1 VGQFRHICIGLH
13 HLWQSAAPGYLWPQS
28 FGTDCCLLPLHRTT
42 SLLLLRSFLAPLV
55 VTFPVALFILDM
67 QFLWVYADDLIGKGV
82 PPLIIGELMWY
93 ASARLVNLA
102 LPLAILVAAL
112 MALGNLAERNE
123 LTALKSSGMSLGQI
137 FRPYVLLMACVAFGA
152 LQFSNVAWPAA
163 NLKFR
168 ALLFSVSR
176 KKPTLNLQPGIFYTG
191 IDGVA
196 IRVDGKDDAGGLT
209 DILIHDYR
217 EASYGSSRVIRA
229 EKGSMHQDANLL
241 VLTLENGASYEDH
254 SEQNARR
261 KERLHPHV
269 TATFERQVL
278 QIDMTSLDFSQ
289 VDEALFQRV
298 HEMMSLRELTVAMD
312 SLEAEAAARY
322 GDVQAFGARMA
333 TPLRDS
339 LSTPADPALA
349 VPWNQGL
356 DRTKQR
362 MAFEAARDLCRNGR
376 LGVENSMLDARNRL
390 RLKDRHAIEWHRKW
404 FLSSSC
410 LLLFFIGAPLGAV
423 IRKGGMGMPAVWG
436 IGIFLA
442 YYILS
447 IVGEQM
453 VKSGNLSPALG
464 MWLSTL
470 LLVPVAAGLLRAAH
484 QDARLADLGTGL
496 RKTWGWV
503 RKSRTA

>member
-1 VGQFRHICIGLH
+1 MQGGQKVGRGL
-13 HLWQSAAPGYLWPQS
+13 YLACKRS
-28 FGTDCCLLPLHRTT
+28 RLPSQPRTLHRTT
-42 SLLLLRSFLAPLV
+42 SLLLLRAFLAPFV
-55 VTFPVALFILDM
+55 VTLPVALFILDM

-102 LPLAILVAAL
+102 LPLAILVAAII
-112 MALGNLAERNE
+112 ALGNLAERNE

-137 FRPYVLLMACVAFGA
+137 FRPYALLMVLISVAA

-176 KKPTLNLQPGIFYTG
+176 KKPTMNLQPGIFYTG

-196 IRVDGKDDAGGLT
+196 IRVDAKDDEGGLT

-229 EKGSMHQDANLL
+229 KRGSMHQDRNLL
-241 VLTLENGASYEDH
+241 VLTLEDGASYEEH

-269 TATFERQVL
+269 SGTFERQVL

-298 HEMMSLRELTVAMD
+298 HEMMSLRELSAAMD
-312 SLEAEAAARY
+312 SLDGEAQARY
-322 GDVQAFGARMA
+322 ADVAALGMRMA

-339 LSTPADPALA
+339 LAGSEAQPLLGWRERLEPLQLRLA
-349 VPWNQGL
+349 Y
-356 DRTKQR
+356 
-362 MAFEAARDLCRNGR
+362 EAARDQCRNGR
-376 LGVENSMLDARNRL
+376 LGVENSLLDARNRL
-390 RLKDRHAIEWHRKW
+390 KLKDRHAIEWHRKW
-404 FLSSSC
+404 FLSVSC
-410 LLLFFIGAPLGAV
+410 ILLFFVGAPLGAV
-423 IRKGGMGMPAVWG
+423 IRKGGMGLPAVWG

-453 VKSGNLSPALG
+453 VKSGNLPPAAG
-464 MWLSTL
+464 MWLSTAVL
-470 LLVPVAAGLLRAAH
+470 LPISAWLMYAAH
-484 QDARLADLGTGL
+484 RDSRLSDLWARLPALPRPRL
-496 RKTWGWV
+496 RRPTL
-503 RKSRTA
+503 SPPRT

>member
-1 VGQFRHICIGLH
+1 MACKRSRFPSQPR
-13 HLWQSAAPGYLWPQS
+13 
-28 FGTDCCLLPLHRTT
+28 TLHRTT
-42 SLLLLRSFLAPLV
+42 SLLLLRAFLAPFV
-55 VTFPVALFILDM
+55 VTLPVALFILDM

-102 LPLAILVAAL
+102 LPLAILVAAII
-112 MALGNLAERNE
+112 ALGNLAERNE

-137 FRPYVLLMACVAFGA
+137 FRPYALLMVLISLSA

-176 KKPTLNLQPGIFYTG
+176 KKPTMNLQPGIFYTG

-196 IRVDGKDDAGGLT
+196 IRVDGKDDGGGLT
-209 DILIHDYR
+209 DVLIHDYR

-229 EKGSMHQDANLL
+229 KRGSMHQDRNLL
-241 VLTLENGASYEDH
+241 VLTLEDGASYEEY

-261 KERLHPHV
+261 QERLHPHLNG
-269 TATFERQVL
+269 TFDRQVL

-298 HEMMSLRELTVAMD
+298 HEMMSLDELRIAMD
-312 SLEAEAAARY
+312 SLEADAQARY
-322 GDVQAFGARMA
+322 ADVGALGARMA

-339 LSTPADPALA
+339 LNLEGAQPLVGWKERIEPLQLRLA
-349 VPWNQGL
+349 Y
-356 DRTKQR
+356 
-362 MAFEAARDLCRNGR
+362 EAARDQCRNGR
-376 LGVENSMLDARNRL
+376 LGVENALLDARNRL

-404 FLSSSC
+404 FLSVSC
-410 LLLFFIGAPLGAV
+410 LLLFFVGAPLGAV
-423 IRKGGMGMPAVWG
+423 IRKGGMGLPAVWG

-453 VKSGNLSPALG
+453 VKSGNLPPAAG
-464 MWLSTL
+464 MWLSTAVL
-470 LLVPVAAGLLRAAH
+470 LPIAALLIRAAH
-484 QDARLADLGTGL
+484 RDARLSDLWSGALPPLWL
-496 RKTWGWV
+496 RLR
-503 RKSRTA
+503 RKSPVNPQP